1 MLCLESRTTS
11 LIRGPPVGS
20 SVLAA
25 SHSASINLH
34 SNPGREGG
42 FMEGGTEV
50 KGYSGQSEEQTDSGL
65 DSDHETPVVRWDL
78 S

>member
-1 MLCLESRTTS
+1 
-11 LIRGPPVGS
+11 
-20 SVLAA
+20 
-25 SHSASINLH
+25 
-34 SNPGREGG
+34 
-42 FMEGGTEV
+42 MEGGTEA